1 MNECCANCKNCVSE
15 SIGDIGTAWYCRYK
29 YLEIDD
35 PYYDNCPQY
44 AKGPATAL
52 LSGSED

>member
-15 SIGDIGTAWYCRYK
+15 TIGDIGTAWYCRYK

-44 AKGPATAL
+44 VKGPATAL